1 MAALEASASIRLA
14 GYGPWISELRIELN
28 PVPPLSAWMAGVP
41 QLGVIPSKA
50 VSSVVGDM
58 FMVANNVQP

>member
-1 MAALEASASIRLA
+1 
-14 GYGPWISELRIELN
+14 
-28 PVPPLSAWMAGVP
+28 MAGVS

-58 FMVANNVQP
+58 FMVDSNVHP